1 MNFGETDRGIWREP
15 PPAPLAKT
23 YCNPLPL
30 PNYPQG
36 RASRLKW
43 EGGWRNG
50 NTPVD
55 FRETA
60 DPSVLYWEGRWYLY
74 PSAGMAWVSDDFV
87 TWTHCPMNI
96 SDVGYAPTIVAHRG
110 QFYLTACDS
119 NLYRANHPLGPWED
133 IGQIRFSDGVLLDDH
148 ADPML
153 FSDDDERLY
162 LYWGLGPPAIFGIEL
177 DAGNPLQAISKPEM
191 LFAYNPAHTWERF
204 GEYNEDA
211 STSWCEGAWMFKHA
225 GHYYLTYSAPGTQFS
240 SYGMGVYTADSPLG
254 PYQYAARNPILRD
267 TEGLVRGPGHGCLV
281 KGPQDTIWAFYTC
294 TRCYHH
300 NFERRIGMDP
310 AGFDADGNLFVR
322 GASETPQWAPGVLA
336 RPQDGNATGL
346 LPVTIRRSPT
356 ASSAAPGRDPL
367 YAVDNTLTTWWQ
379 AAEDD
384 AAPWHSVDLGSI
396 TPLHRL
402 RRAHRLGRTGHELC
416 EGAAGT
422 DALPHRGS
430 GRVRRSLVHAARSHA
445 ERRGFPHRLPH
456 LRTSAGERS
465 PSGRHRP
472 AGWYR
477 RGSVRLQCVWRER
490 AGPTGPIWHHA
501 VAGREL
507 GGEERLTAGRSKY
520 ARNHR
525 YNRRS
530 GHPPVEADCGYL
542 HRPHCAALSGT
553 GC

>member
-1 MNFGETDRGIWREP
+1 MNFDETDRGVWREP
-15 PPAPLAKT
+15 PPGPLAKT

-36 RASRLKW
+36 RASRLQW
-43 EGGWRNG
+43 EGGWPNG
-50 NTPVD
+50 NTSVD

-110 QFYLTACDS
+110 QFYLTACES
-119 NLYRANHPLGPWED
+119 NLYRADHPLGPWED

-153 FSDDDERLY
+153 FSDDDGRLY

-177 DAGNPLQAISKPEM
+177 DAGNPLRAIGEPEM
-191 LFAYNPAHTWERF
+191 LFAYDPAHEWERF

-225 GHYYLTYSAPGTQFS
+225 GRYYLTYTAPGTQFS
-240 SYGMGVYTADSPLG
+240 SYGMGVYTAESPLG
-254 PYQYAARNPILRD
+254 PYRYASRNPILRD
-267 TEGLVRGPGHGCLV
+267 PDGLVRGPGHGCLV
-281 KGPQDTIWAFYTC
+281 QGPHDTIWAFYTC

-346 LPVTIRRSPT
+346 LPVTIRRSPA

-384 AAPWHSVDLGSI
+384 ATPWLSVDLGSI
-396 TPLHRL
+396 TPFTVSAVRIAWAEPGMNYAKAPPGPVQY
-402 RRAHRLGRTGHELC
+402 RVE
-416 EGAAGT
+416 
-422 DALPHRGS
+422 
-430 GRVRRSLVHAARSHA
+430 GRVAADDPWFTLLDRTANA
-445 ERRGFPHRLPH
+445 EDFLIDY
-456 LRTSAGERS
+456 RTFAPRQVKQ
-465 PSGRHRP
+465 
-472 AGWYR
+472 
-477 RGSVRLQCVWRER
+477 VRLVVTGWPTGIGVGVCDFSVFGVSGPVPSARYGIMPLR
-490 AGPTGPIWHHA
+490 AGNW
-501 VAGREL
+501 AG
-507 GGEERLTAGRSKY
+507 K
-520 ARNHR
+520 
-525 YNRRS
+525 S
-530 GHPPVEADCGYL
+530 G
-542 HRPHCAALSGT
+542 
-553 GC
+553 